1 MLQSSII
8 GRSEAAVALTR
19 ARWPCMPGGTIA
31 FEHKDAGTEHDG
43 HVRDMTAP
51 LLAIVA
57 ARDAL
62 LDSQG
67 TADRLQRLVPRAR
80 IRLLPDAGH
89 VVRNQAVA
97 IVDFLKSD

>member
-1 MLQSSII
+1 VPIFDD
-8 GRSEAAVALTR
+8 EALA
-19 ARWPCMPGGTIA
+19 
-31 FEHKDAGTEHDG
+31 H
-43 HVRDMTAP
+43 MTAP
-51 LLAIVA
+51 LLAIVG

-89 VVRNQAVA
+89 VVRNQAVE